1 LIERDLFSRYHGNPF
16 EINSIERYTV
26 KTDELY
32 RVQYGDHTIEV
43 TGSAD
48 LIFDD
53 VCIEGYSFWVFR
65 SSDSANLV
73 GYLYRNGKWIDVH
86 SKG

>member
-1 LIERDLFSRYHGNPF
+1 MSGYHGNPYDVSG
-16 EINSIERYTV
+16 IGRHVV
-26 KTDELY
+26 KTDEAY

-43 TGSAD
+43 IGDAD

-65 SSDSANLV
+65 SSDSANLL
-73 GYLYRNGKWIDVH
+73 GYLFRSGKWIDIH
-86 SKG
+86 SNSQR